1 MKALEHQS
9 QNADS
14 EALLEFF
21 NGELYR
27 YRDKDGDRE
36 SAVEAYEQAIGAGT
50 PPTELYRSLGLVLW
64 DLKDH
69 SKAVEAFTQ
78 YLSKAPDA
86 DDQEMIMSY
95 INELTM
101 GKNEKTIHFY
111 FPNLCRNC
119 VHAILPLGTEAHLN
133 WGRVQR

>member
-50 PPTELYRSLGLVLW
+50 PPTELYRSLGLILW

-101 GKNEKTIHFY
+101 GKK
-111 FPNLCRNC
+111 
-119 VHAILPLGTEAHLN
+119 
-133 WGRVQR
+133 